1 EPVLEGSA
9 VRRRVAEVAFL
20 EHIPTV
26 CFGDCGG
33 ASIPDKRREASRDAI
48 RVHAPN
54 ERGHLGVGL
63 PRGAL
68 GGVGIR
74 YRRFRLWFRGSEEH
88 EAQKGAE
95 HAVECDPPPSVW
107 ILHAGEFHLVG
118 ECERKWKL
126 RPGC

>member
-1 EPVLEGSA
+1 MPLAPQPCLQNFASGPLPPCDVLARAGVLEGMCPEPVLEGSA

-20 EHIPTV
+20 EHIPAV

-33 ASIPDKRREASRDAI
+33 ALIPDERRKASRDAI

-68 GGVGIR
+68 GGVEIR
-74 YRRFRLWFRGSEEH
+74 YR
-88 EAQKGAE
+88 
-95 HAVECDPPPSVW
+95 
-107 ILHAGEFHLVG
+107 
-118 ECERKWKL
+118 
-126 RPGC
+126 